1 MEVVVQGS
9 VHTLFRLP
17 RVYIRWDEEA
27 PPGWAILI
35 FFPVPTLWALCMRM
49 CVYHLKLGLSFVLL
63 LRFFHIYPSTVE
75 WRQRP
80 PLLLRLVL
88 YSLFF
93 VSQTFLSLFFFAKS
107 KKNLAMIIISIHTSP
122 WMDWSFSSIP
132 PLLCAHCQEQ
142 WIVREQNKN
151 ERKEERGRG
160 KYLLTEFHW
169 ERART
174 TTTVPLV
181 TFPPTSAV
189 RMWVSS
195 FIYNSRKPPPSHSS
209 INYGNASCFHPSAEL
224 AFFGRL
230 PQ

>member
-63 LRFFHIYPSTVE
+63 FRFFHIYPSTVE

-132 PLLCAHCQEQ
+132 PLLCAHCQER